1 MYKRNS
7 YNIYFVTFFYAVS
20 KTGLFKQLKQKKQDY
35 QFILELAGDLIGAL
49 SIFLLLAASLFIG
62 EVYS

>member
-1 MYKRNS
+1 MYKSNS
-7 YNIYFVTFFYAVS
+7 HNIYFVTFFYAVS

-49 SIFLLLAASLFIG
+49 SIFLLLAIG
-62 EVYS
+62 LIVGGIYS